1 MYIVTITQTYN
12 RIEVEYEKLNRAVLL
27 AEEVL
32 NYGGEDIEVK
42 ISIKK
47 DEQEVAE
54 DDIS

>member
-1 MYIVTITQTYN
+1 LYIVTITQTYN

>member
-12 RIEVEYEKLNRAVLL
+12 RIEVEYEKLNRAIVL

-42 ISIKK
+42 ISVKK
-47 DEQEVAE
+47 EKQEVE
-54 DDIS
+54 ENDIS